1 MKFKGFAAVAILA
14 AVVATPAVWA
24 PKALSQDASSE
35 TAKRKVR
42 NKVEP
47 QYPATAKAMN
57 ITGRVRVEA
66 TISADGHVLSTR
78 VIGGSPLL
86 VNAAVD
92 ALEKWRFEPAAKD
105 TTEVFEFD
113 FDRSQ

>member
-1 MKFKGFAAVAILA
+1 MKFRVFAALAVLATVLA
-14 AVVATPAVWA
+14 APAVWA
-24 PKALSQDASSE
+24 PKAISQDAPSE
-35 TAKRKVR
+35 AKRKVR
-42 NKVEP
+42 SKVEP

-57 ITGRVRVEA
+57 ITGRVKVEA
-66 TISADGHVLSTR
+66 TISADGHVLGTR

-105 TTEVFEFD
+105 STEVFEFD